1 MKKDIK
7 PLSLIMSIIALVITS
22 IVLIGT
28 TFAWFTDSVTSSGNK
43 IKAGNLKVDLQL
55 YDDVSGWYSL
65 KNNSDPIFDYENWE
79 PGYTDV
85 KLLKIEN
92 KGSLALK
99 WKAKFVSQSELSILA
114 DVIDVYVKPSAEEL
128 TYPTDRDLVGYTKV
142 GTIADFVNTIEET
155 TNGILLAGEY
165 SYLGIALKM
174 QNVGNEYQGL
184 SIGGTFDIQI
194 LATQVSNESDGFN
207 DGYDLDA
214 EYPTIDTGRHTSNSA
229 PLTLRV
235 GSVSVTIPTEA
246 EQGNYQ
252 LEVSNEVV
260 LDDSTALNIELLRNG
275 EEASGSDYTVE
286 IELGGLKEIVSVKHE
301 NTFITEYTYSAGVLS
316 FETQSFSPFVITYK
330 DIVAENV
337 KFDDENGTQLISG
350 DFEDYNPV
358 SLDPTLAE
366 ENSEYFA
373 IKYAKTHIE
382 DGVEVVKEHYV
393 VAERATTVVVSASET
408 PSVYA
413 ENNEQ
418 NYEVVS
424 NQSGKLYSVFSS
436 LQNQEFSTVYL
447 LPGTYVEG
455 TVIYV
460 YSSMDIV
467 GLGDKEDIVL
477 VKTEGFSKS
486 NRHMFNVSGTK
497 ADYIHVT
504 ISNMTID
511 VTSKGSASGFMDKDS
526 GAVQSIRKSKVKC
539 YDLNVIK
546 ASDGL
551 YAFYVNGNNA
561 VDGVKHTAYLYAENC
576 TVQGKTSQVLTTN
589 GTYKFYHTNIVCT
602 NGNYTQ
608 NSGSILNKTLERDN
622 WNW

>member
-28 TFAWFTDSVTSSGNK
+28 TFAWFTDSATSIGNK

-99 WKAKFVSQSELSILA
+99 WKAKFVSQNELSILA

-142 GTIADFVNTIEET
+142 GTIADFINTIEET

-214 EYPTIDTGRHTSNSA
+214 EYPTIVTGRHTSNSA

-235 GSVSVTIPTEA
+235 GSVSVIIPTEA

-301 NTFITEYTYSAGVLS
+301 NTFITEYTYSAGILS

-373 IKYAKTHIE
+373 IKYEKTHIE

-424 NQSGKLYSVFSS
+424 NQSGKLYSVFSA

-511 VTSKGSASGFMDKDS
+511 VTSKGSASSFMDKDS

-561 VDGVKHTAYLYAENC
+561 VDGVKYPAYLYAENC
-576 TVQGKTSQVLTTN
+576 TIQGKTSQVFTPS

-608 NSGSILNKTLERDN
+608 NSGSILNRAMDRDN
-622 WNW
+622 WDW